1 MSEPD
6 NVNRI
11 EYGVRTSFGEGSHVI
26 GYGTD
31 RAEAERIA
39 NRPVVG
45 GQGRA
50 VVKRAVAVSKWTD
63 KRPTAAEWADGLP
76 ERLVRVAELALI
88 DHTPGDEHTD
98 AAARKVVA
106 AVLRAL
112 TRADC
117 PKTLTAID
125 IRFWANDA
133 ENAPAA
139 SSAASTKE
147 SPEAAS

>member
-1 MSEPD
+1 MSEPG

-11 EYGVRTSFGEGSHVI
+11 EYGVRTWFGEGSHVT
-26 GYGTD
+26 GYGVD

-39 NRPVVG
+39 KRPVVG

-63 KRPTAAEWADGLP
+63 KRPTSAEWAEGLS
-76 ERLVRVAELALI
+76 ERLVRVAELALV

-98 AAARKVVA
+98 TAARKVVA

-125 IRFWANDA
+125 IRFWAHEA
-133 ENAPAA
+133 ENLPQAP
-139 SSAASTKE
+139 SAASTKE
-147 SPEAAS
+147 SP

>member
-1 MSEPD
+1 MSELG

-11 EYGVRTSFGEGSHVI
+11 EYGVRTWFGEGSHVI

-39 NRPVVG
+39 KRPVIG

-50 VVKRAVAVSKWTD
+50 VVRRAVAVSKWTD
-63 KRPTAAEWADGLP
+63 KRPTAAEWAEGLAV
-76 ERLVRVAELALI
+76 RLVRVAELALVE
-88 DHTPGDEHTD
+88 HTPGDEHTN

-125 IRFWANDA
+125 IRFWAHEA
-133 ENAPAA
+133 ENLPDAA

-147 SPEAAS
+147 ETSG